1 MANESI
7 LSDDFD
13 NLKKDYFIIKKEL
26 DRTNQELY
34 DCKRQL
40 KVQEALQHEF
50 QSEIDMLQ
58 SDEIRQKQ
66 KYQDMISHLEETI
79 SNLRSNYNE
88 QIQTLE
94 SAIVN
99 LEEKNVALE
108 VELGAVKKTNSSM
121 SFSGDTTQLIEEILL
136 LKEDNQG
143 FTENRDELVA
153 NLEELQH
160 NNFELQKTLDE
171 CRMESLN
178 LKESLECK
186 REELLE
192 ANNLIQKLND
202 DKICLQTELDSLKSQ
217 PLDEK
222 SKGNSL
228 FAEVDDRRVYLQET
242 INKMKSDYTT
252 MSQERSQHL
261 NTIHQLKLE
270 NLRLLD
276 KWKSDSSEKT
286 DDEDEVVKSL
296 QYRIKALEDLLEK
309 YKKDLE
315 SKPVVI
321 SKNNYE
327 EIQYYQVVLNNK
339 NKEIED
345 LRDEISSR
353 SLTQILLSTSLK
365 EANEEKR
372 KWRLEA
378 ISKQHQLDAINSESS
393 LDKEEVDNFEAK
405 PNNSKNERL
414 TFNRS
419 DNVTRRNTGDK
430 KELRKTTDMNNL
442 EVRKT
447 DSRMIYEKFQRS
459 ERDTQRDTQFRVPE
473 FIQRGMT
480 KTRNSEKVNE
490 GNDDVFEN
498 NKEESNKTV
507 SSDTKTNEDKEN
519 LSENMD
525 PTANKLQKDQPR
537 KVTFSENTVSPK
549 KSSGT
554 SMRTCKRV
562 IVANPVYFSS
572 KPDN

>member
-525 PTANKLQKDQPR
+525 PTANNLQKDQPR